1 MGSINMMVDGYSVL
15 DSMFFLLLDSIIYY
29 LLGRYNTLASTL
41 LIRYFDNVI
50 PKEYG
55 LSLPWNYLFTKS
67 YWTGQIANKKK
78 VYSIRWLSLT
88 RRQRRLV
95 VLRLKCTPCLMV
107 KQTLMM
113 MSTAD

>member
-41 LIRYFDNVI
+41 LNRYFDNVI

-95 VLRLKCTPCLMV
+95 VLRLKCTPCLMA